1 MSQEI
6 STLINMS
13 ALAINEILDS
23 AQQQGAVVVLETAML
38 ESEELVRSVDKI
50 SLEAI
55 PSDRKR
61 GTVQLVYYFLHYIS
75 LDIFST
81 TTIIILP

>member
-23 AQQQGAVVVLETAML
+23 SQQQGAVVVLETAML
-38 ESEELVRSVDKI
+38 ESEELIRNVEKI

-61 GTVQLVYYFLHYIS
+61 GTVQLVCYLF
-75 LDIFST
+75 
-81 TTIIILP
+81 